1 MQAHVIEAREPV
13 PPEAASSDTAAWPP
27 FRDVVA
33 PLQVPCWDSDA
44 LVPPAVAQAWARVL
58 VMYWSR
64 AERLGALDLAQPLY
78 VLDLAPGGG
87 TLAARMLA
95 ALHDEL
101 AARGQL
107 GWPVRYLLCP
117 QGPEPAAVAA
127 RLMQAPALRPFAV
140 QGWLERATWQA
151 RTGHPLLLGASRFP
165 LFGAR
170 NPVVALAAGNL
181 SALPADLYCAHYGEL
196 LLGRAVLQPPA
207 SETGGPLLDCAW
219 RALEPVDEPVPCVAV
234 LLEHYR
240 ASLISAP
247 VLLSEPALALADA
260 LADLGA
266 GRYLLLAADS
276 GVAAQQQIQLGAL
289 ALPQETPDGRLQLP
303 VNFHALALHQES
315 GGARVANLEAGG
327 SGLVLH
333 MACRDAVAGLDEA
346 GWQAMTRAADAVHPA
361 DRWGHVNGAPVQ
373 SLEEMN
379 FRLRSAGFDPLV
391 LGAMLQG
398 LGHLDGSG
406 LQVDDVTQASL
417 RRSLALSWERA
428 PAPLRSTGLGTA
440 LADLLLHLG
449 DWALLRDVL
458 HDVPLAPADAAHR
471 QVQLALLDAATGRTA
486 AGLAGLQR
494 LLAYA
499 RDEQAQEL
507 QDLLHQRLARWRA
520 SPWYLPDDMRDGDL
534 CLELLDALH
543 VPGWLH
549 QYRDEH
555 IACIA
560 GLPPLATPDDAMRY
574 LERVQ
579 HGGSAEYALVHAQ
592 HGLVGAVGV
601 RRLGDMAH
609 VHFWIGVDHQGRGLG
624 GQALRLL
631 LRCVAAVGVQH
642 VFTSVY
648 RGNLRSRRILDRTGF
663 VPVAHDAQGDD
674 ANFEFLHL
682 APGHGGTGAPPGE
695 LAERLVRMCAA
706 IGEPLVS
713 AHELGG
719 QAAEMHQGKR

>member
-13 PPEAASSDTAAWPP
+13 PPEAAPSDTAAWPP

-78 VLDLAPGGG
+78 VLDLAPGDG
-87 TLAARMLA
+87 TMAARLLA
-95 ALHDEL
+95 ALHEEL
-101 AARGQL
+101 AARGQQ

-117 QGPEPAAVAA
+117 QGAGAVATAA
-127 RLMQAPALRPFAV
+127 RLMQAAALRPFAV
-140 QGWLERATWQA
+140 QGWLDRASWQA

-165 LFGAR
+165 LFGSR
-170 NPVVALAAGNL
+170 NPVAALAAGNL
-181 SALPADLYCAHYGEL
+181 SMLGADLYCAHYGEL
-196 LLGRAVLQPPA
+196 LLGQAALQPDA
-207 SETGGPLLDCAW
+207 HETGEPLLDCAW
-219 RALEPVDEPVPCVAV
+219 RALEPADEPAASVAA

-276 GVAAQQQIQLGAL
+276 GVAAAQQIQLGAL
-289 ALPQETPDGRLQLP
+289 ALPQETPGGRLQLP

-315 GGARVANLEAGG
+315 GGARVANLESGG

-333 MACRDAVAGLDEA
+333 MACRDAVAGLDDA

-361 DRWGHVNGAPVQ
+361 DRWGHVHGAPVQ

-391 LGAMLQG
+391 LDALLQG
-398 LGHLDGSG
+398 LGHLDDSG
-406 LQVDDVTQASL
+406 LQVCDVTQASL

-428 PAPLRSTGLGTA
+428 PAPLRGTGLGTA

-449 DWALLRDVL
+449 DWALLRNVL
-458 HDVPLAPADAAHR
+458 QDAPAAPADAVHR
-471 QVQLALLDAATGRTA
+471 QLQLALLDVATGRTA

-494 LLAYA
+494 SLAHGG
-499 RDEQAQEL
+499 DGQAQEL
-507 QDLLHQRLARWRA
+507 HDLLHERLARWRA

-543 VPGWLH
+543 VPDWLH

-555 IACIA
+555 IARIA
-560 GLPPLATPDDAMRY
+560 GLPPLATPDDAAAY
-574 LERVQ
+574 LQRVQ
-579 HGGSAEYALVHAQ
+579 RDESAEYALVHAQ

-601 RRLGDMAH
+601 RRLHDMAH
-609 VHFWIGVDHQGRGLG
+609 LHFWIGVDHQGRGLG

-631 LRCVAAVGVQH
+631 LRCVAAAGVQH

-648 RGNLRSRRILDRTGF
+648 RGNLRSRRILDRAGF
-663 VPVAHDAQGDD
+663 APVAHNKRGDD

-682 APGHGGTGAPPGE
+682 APGRGGVSEPPAG
-695 LAERLVRMCAA
+695 LAARLAQLCAA
-706 IGEPLVS
+706 IGEPLVG
-713 AHELGG
+713 ADDANHP
-719 QAAEMHQGKR
+719 H